1 MSTSTIN
8 ITEFEDTIK
17 EILEGYEGNCNEI
30 VKDAVDDVSKNAL
43 KMLKKEAP
51 KRTGTYAKGWA
62 RKVEDGHFVYDA
74 ILYGKKATTYA
85 IAHLLEH
92 DHALR
97 NGGRY
102 IATNTKHIEK
112 VQDWAGQELV
122 NTIRNKIES
131 EANT

>member
-30 VKDAVDDVSKNAL
+30 VKDAVDDVSKKAL
-43 KMLKKEAP
+43 KMLKKESP
-51 KRTGTYAKGWA
+51 KRTGKYAKGWA
-62 RKVEDGHFVYDA
+62 RKVEDGHFVFDA

-92 DHALR
+92 DHATR

-102 IATNTKHIEK
+102 IAVKTKVLININSVK
-112 VQDWAGQELV
+112 
-122 NTIRNKIES
+122 
-131 EANT
+131 

>member
-1 MSTSTIN
+1 MSTSTVS
-8 ITEFEDTIK
+8 ITDFSEAIK
-17 EILEGYEGNCNEI
+17 EALGDYEGDCNTI
-30 VKDAVDDVSKNAL
+30 VKESVDDVSKKAL

-51 KRTGTYAKGWA
+51 KRTGKYAKGWA

-85 IAHLLEH
+85 IAHLLEY

>member
-30 VKDAVDDVSKNAL
+30 VKDAVDDVSKKAL
-43 KMLKKEAP
+43 KMLKKESP
-51 KRTGTYAKGWA
+51 KRTGKYAKGWA
-62 RKVEDGHFVYDA
+62 RKVEDGHFVFDA

-92 DHALR
+92 DHATR

-102 IATNTKHIEK
+102 IAVKTKHIEP
-112 VQDWAGQELV
+112 VQEWAGKELLKE
-122 NTIRNKIES
+122 IQRKIES
-131 EANT
+131 EG